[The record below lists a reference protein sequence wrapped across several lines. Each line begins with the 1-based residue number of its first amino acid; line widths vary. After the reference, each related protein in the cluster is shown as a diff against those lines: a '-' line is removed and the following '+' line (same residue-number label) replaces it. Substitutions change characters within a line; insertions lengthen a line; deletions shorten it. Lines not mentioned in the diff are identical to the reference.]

1 MGGEKGQRAGRARR
15 REYPPKVNRALPI
28 DRAPVDPKHNG
39 DGGKPHL
46 VTEKLPLIDE
56 EMSEELANILK
67 IHQPPELSAI

>member
-1 MGGEKGQRAGRARR
+1 MDELTKQAILEPGR
-15 REYPPKVNRALPI
+15 EPKVNRALPI

>member
-1 MGGEKGQRAGRARR
+1 
-15 REYPPKVNRALPI
+15 VNRALPI
-28 DRAPVDPKHNG
+28 DPAPVDPKHNG

-67 IHQPPELSAI
+67 IHQPPELNAI